1 MPGKTKPCSR
11 GKAGQ
16 ALCRFVPHHDRA
28 AGELEGI
35 DVLGSTTVAMA
46 DGQSKTV
53 EVKRLHFGPPPPN
66 RPTLATEVRA
76 RMDQAV
82 PEPNP

>member
-1 MPGKTKPCSR
+1 MHERSSG
-11 GKAGQ
+11 
-16 ALCRFVPHHDRA
+16 D
-28 AGELEGI
+28 LEGI
-35 DVLGSTTVAMA
+35 DVLGSTTVATG

-53 EVKRLHFGPPPPN
+53 DVKRLHFGPPPPN

-82 PEPNP
+82 PEPQTSDRAQ